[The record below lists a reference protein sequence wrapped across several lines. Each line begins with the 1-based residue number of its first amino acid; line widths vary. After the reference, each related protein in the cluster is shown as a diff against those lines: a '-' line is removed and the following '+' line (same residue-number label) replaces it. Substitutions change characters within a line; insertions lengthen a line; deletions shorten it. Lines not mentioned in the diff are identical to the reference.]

1 MSEWCLVEYKG
12 VCCLMFSLAVSLKIH
27 IVLYKMFLNK
37 SFGKVLSYVNS
48 FLKSYCVPY
57 SKLA

>member
-1 MSEWCLVEYKG
+1 
-12 VCCLMFSLAVSLKIH
+12 MFSLAVSLKIH